1 MCKFRATKKRK
12 EVRAVKSEP
21 NAVRHFKVGPVLKID
36 ATFHSRLNLCDYQTQ
51 TDLEMNCFLC

>member
-1 MCKFRATKKRK
+1 MLYIFIMYKLRATKKRE

-36 ATFHSRLNLCDYQTQ
+36 ATFHSRLNLCVKEKDI
-51 TDLEMNCFLC
+51 

>member
-1 MCKFRATKKRK
+1 MYKFRATKKRE

-36 ATFHSRLNLCDYQTQ
+36 ATFHSRLNLCVK
-51 TDLEMNCFLC
+51 EKEFLLG